1 MSREQELWGQLVWGV
16 KSGFRAYVAGVTD
29 GTESVADGVRTDESG
44 AFVFSLDDA
53 TDFDSVSGHGTLKFR
68 GSVVFSAYRGILLVR
83 VRDLWITLDGDGDG
97 GTVSIMHPAFREA
110 TSQRREIGRFD
121 AVRREATPGAV
132 TWSIDVPRMTY
143 DGTRAFGDVYPVDA
157 PFDPI
162 VITLAEPA
170 VPAPTTSA
178 RGLRP
183 DVVMRGSPD
192 PRPRPAL

>member
-1 MSREQELWGQLVWGV
+1 MSREQELSGHLVWGV

-29 GTESVADGVRTDESG
+29 GGESVADGARTDEGG

-53 TDFDSVSGHGTLKFR
+53 TDFDSVSGNGTLKFR

-83 VRDLWITLDGDGDG
+83 VRDLWITLDGDGG
-97 GTVSIMHPAFREA
+97 KVSIMHPAFREA
-110 TSQRREIGRFD
+110 TSERREIGAFD

-143 DGTRAFGDVYPVDA
+143 DGTQAFGDVYQVDA
-157 PFDPI
+157 AFDPI

-170 VPAPTTSA
+170 VPAPAASA
-178 RGLRP
+178 CG
-183 DVVMRGSPD
+183 DS
-192 PRPRPAL
+192 A